1 MQVRDLDITAARGL
15 GFRGAAVC
23 SLERK
28 FSFWGVSKKDPK
40 NGIRSI
46 YRNAERLSLV
56 LLSLVSTERRTSV
69 SPSDSSNRRDSPG
82 NRSIKAIFYG
92 VIGGALCILFLVIVA
107 GYCLRRN
114 RERRI
119 KNNDGKYTSL

>member
-1 MQVRDLDITAARGL
+1 M
-15 GFRGAAVC
+15 
-23 SLERK
+23 
-28 FSFWGVSKKDPK
+28 SKKDPK

-56 LLSLVSTERRTSV
+56 LLFLVSTERRTSV

-82 NRSIKAIFYG
+82 NRSIKAILYG
-92 VIGGALCILFLVIVA
+92 VIGGALCMLFLVIVA
-107 GYCLRRN
+107 SYCLRRN

-119 KNNDGKYTSL
+119 KNNDGEYFVMIPPKISFYTSPY